1 MNVKMEKPGKNMVE
15 LEITVDAKKLSEA
28 LKKSYNKNVKKFNV
42 PGFRK
47 GKAPIGIL
55 KQYYGIEVLY
65 EDAIN
70 FCCEDTYPK
79 AIEENNLEV
88 VDYPD
93 IDIVQLEEGKD
104 FIYTAKVVVKPE
116 VELGEYKGLEIKKTK
131 HEIDE
136 EEVQKQL
143 KAMQE
148 KNARLEVKE
157 EGKVEDG
164 NIAIID
170 FKGFID
176 GEVFE
181 GGEGKE
187 YPLEIG
193 SGTFIGDFEQ
203 QLIGTAIGESKNINV
218 DFPENY
224 GNEDLNGKPTTFE
237 VTVNEIKV
245 KELPNLDDEFAKEV
259 SEFDTLEELTKDIE
273 AKLAED
279 NKLKEKREFEEAV
292 IEAVCANT
300 TIDIPEVMIKKEI
313 DQMMKD
319 LEMRLQ
325 YQGLDLETY
334 YSYTNNTEE
343 KMRDFMKE
351 NAEKKVRTD
360 LVLQK
365 ISEVEKIEATE
376 EEIREKAMQVAS
388 QYGDKEIEKTAD
400 LIVSAQGELLKSD
413 VIISKTLDFIV
424 ESSKAIEE

>member
-1 MNVKMEKPGKNMVE
+1 MNVKMEKPEINMVE

-88 VDYPD
+88 VDYPQ

-164 NIAIID
+164 NIAVID

-193 SGTFIGDFEQ
+193 
-203 QLIGTAIGESKNINV
+203 
-218 DFPENY
+218 
-224 GNEDLNGKPTTFE
+224 
-237 VTVNEIKV
+237 
-245 KELPNLDDEFAKEV
+245 
-259 SEFDTLEELTKDIE
+259 
-273 AKLAED
+273 
-279 NKLKEKREFEEAV
+279 
-292 IEAVCANT
+292 
-300 TIDIPEVMIKKEI
+300 
-313 DQMMKD
+313 
-319 LEMRLQ
+319 
-325 YQGLDLETY
+325 
-334 YSYTNNTEE
+334 
-343 KMRDFMKE
+343 
-351 NAEKKVRTD
+351 
-360 LVLQK
+360 
-365 ISEVEKIEATE
+365 
-376 EEIREKAMQVAS
+376 
-388 QYGDKEIEKTAD
+388 
-400 LIVSAQGELLKSD
+400 
-413 VIISKTLDFIV
+413 
-424 ESSKAIEE
+424 